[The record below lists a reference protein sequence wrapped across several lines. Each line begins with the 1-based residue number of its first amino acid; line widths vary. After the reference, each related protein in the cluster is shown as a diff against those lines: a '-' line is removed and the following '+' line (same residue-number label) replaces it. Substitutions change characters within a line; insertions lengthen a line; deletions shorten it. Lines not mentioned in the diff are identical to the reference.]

1 VKSRVRYVCRLCGSI
16 APRWQGRCG
25 GCGEWNSIDEV
36 AANAHTTER
45 NRACSRALG
54 GVPSDD
60 AQVISSGLGEFDRVL
75 GGGFVAGST
84 TLLYGEPGVGKSTL
98 ALMTLRALAHERDVL
113 LVASEESAPQVARRA
128 RRLGEI
134 PSRLHVATTTSVDA
148 ASELLGEGGRALCAV
163 DSISAM
169 SDDALASVV
178 GSVPQVRAAAER
190 LCGVARETG
199 TALLLI
205 GHVTKDGELAGP
217 RALEHLVDTVVR
229 IEGDRH
235 GSLRVVRAQKHRFG
249 ATGEVGLFEMVGEGL
264 REIADASVSLRG
276 PQLDVPGVVLT
287 VTNDGSRSFLVEI
300 QALVAHA
307 TGATR
312 RVAYQV
318 SSQRLSLLL
327 AVLEARCGV
336 DTSGLDVFAATAGGL
351 SANEPGADVA
361 LALAIA
367 SAAMG
372 FAVPSTVV
380 AIGEVGLA
388 GELRGVTGIARRVR
402 EARRLGAETIIVPAA
417 SDATDLD
424 GVALKRCHSLA
435 EALEVAR
442 NDASLVGDRALAQPN
457 VTQRRDAARAL

>member
-1 VKSRVRYVCRLCGSI
+1 MS
-16 APRWQGRCG
+16 
-25 GCGEWNSIDEV
+25 
-36 AANAHTTER
+36 
-45 NRACSRALG
+45 
-54 GVPSDD
+54 SDD
-60 AQVISSGLGEFDRVL
+60 APLISSGLGEFDRVL

-98 ALMTLRALAHERDVL
+98 ALMALRALASERDVL
-113 LVASEESAPQVARRA
+113 LIAAEESASQVAQRA

-134 PSRLHVATTTSVDA
+134 PGRLRVATTTSVDA
-148 ASELLGEGGRALCAV
+148 ASDLLAEGRRALCVV

-169 SDDALASVV
+169 SDDALSSVV
-178 GSVPQVRAAAER
+178 GSVPQIRAAAER
-190 LCGVARETG
+190 LCTVAKATG

-235 GSLRVVRAQKHRFG
+235 GALRTVRAQKHRFG
-249 ATGEVGLFEMVGEGL
+249 ATGEVGLFEMAGEGL

-300 QALVAHA
+300 QALVARA
-307 TGATR
+307 TGSTR

-336 DTSGLDVFAATAGGL
+336 DTSAVDVFAATAGGL
-351 SANEPGADVA
+351 SANETGADVA

-367 SAAMG
+367 SASAG
-372 FAVPSTVV
+372 FAVSPSVV
-380 AIGEVGLA
+380 AVGEVGLA
-388 GELRGVTGIARRVR
+388 GELRSVPAMGRRVL
-402 EARRLGAETIIVPAA
+402 EAARLGARAVIVPAA
-417 SDATDLD
+417 SDVADVD
-424 GVALKRCHSLA
+424 GVTLWRCESLR
-435 EALEVAR
+435 EALQV
-442 NDASLVGDRALAQPN
+442 AQPA
-457 VTQRRDAARAL
+457 VV